1 MKADITEVKITGQP
15 TLDTD
20 VCKFIVGHQISTE
33 GTVICR
39 NKEMA
44 EGSALLTALF
54 EIDGVR
60 EVMISGSTITIAKN
74 TDLPWP
80 EMGKKIGAGIR
91 ESIKSGLPL
100 IDPDIKKKLPSEEKM
115 REVIEKLFEEEVNPA
130 IASHGGRVE
139 LADVEGTRVLLR
151 LSGGCQGCSS
161 ATVTLKQGIEKSIR
175 AALPDVTEI
184 IDVTDHSAGTNP
196 YYK

>member
-1 MKADITEVKITGQP
+1 
-15 TLDTD
+15 
-20 VCKFIVGHQISTE
+20 
-33 GTVICR
+33 
-39 NKEMA
+39 
-44 EGSALLTALF
+44 
-54 EIDGVR
+54 
-60 EVMISGSTITIAKN
+60 
-74 TDLPWP
+74 
-80 EMGKKIGAGIR
+80 
-91 ESIKSGLPL
+91 
-100 IDPDIKKKLPSEEKM
+100 KM

-161 ATVTLKQGIEKSIR
+161 ATVTLKQGIEKAIR

-184 IDVTDHSAGTNP
+184 IDVTDHSAGANP